1 MSLSQYYEPVRYGRS
16 LDRGDSPTLSHGG
29 QGSSTVEAITE
40 LSKLARQ
47 VFVSDRVIGSVDGVL
62 DVAKHRID
70 PVQALAP
77 TLSAGPPHDGGAAL
91 ATGLAHRF
99 EAAQA
104 IGAHRAPGCQSRA
117 APSLDLAR
125 TKCVHAVEAHSLRP
139 ALRVSLLHRCDKGRL
154 ATRAAPALVA
164 AAAPAPVGIVDLNKA
179 GQGPCGVA
187 LEHRFALVCA

>member
-1 MSLSQYYEPVRYGRS
+1 MSLSQYYEPVRHGRS

-29 QGSSTVEAITE
+29 QVSSMVEAITE
-40 LSKLARQ
+40 LSKIARP
-47 VFVSDRVIGSVDGVL
+47 VLVSDRVIGSVDGVL

-77 TLSAGPPHDGGAAL
+77 TLSAGPPHDCGAAL

-99 EAAQA
+99 EAAQV
-104 IGAHRAPGCQSRA
+104 IGAQRAPGCQSRA
-117 APSLDLAR
+117 APLLDLAR
-125 TKCVHAVEAHSLRP
+125 TKCAYAVEAHSLRP
-139 ALRVSLLHRCDKGRL
+139 ALRVSLHHCDKGRL

-164 AAAPAPVGIVDLNKA
+164 AAAPAPVSIVDLNKA

-187 LEHRFALVCA
+187 LEHRFASVCA